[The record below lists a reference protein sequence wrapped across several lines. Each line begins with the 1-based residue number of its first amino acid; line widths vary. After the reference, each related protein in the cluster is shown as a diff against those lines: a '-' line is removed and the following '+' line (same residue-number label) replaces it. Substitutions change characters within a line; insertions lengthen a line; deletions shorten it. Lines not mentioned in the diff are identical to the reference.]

1 MNKNFNVLT
10 NLYTLSKVKDI
21 LNEIKIENI
30 PAFEKG
36 DSNIKEYIITS
47 IILELSSNPI
57 KLNNM
62 FSAIT
67 GQNEIDFSLLS
78 FNEIYKV
85 LDDFFSSTGDRL
97 ISWKLTQSIESN
109 IQNDTDTM
117 KILEMMMK
125 NPQMMKDMGMN
136 TENTSKN

>member
-1 MNKNFNVLT
+1 
-10 NLYTLSKVKDI
+10 
-21 LNEIKIENI
+21 
-30 PAFEKG
+30 
-36 DSNIKEYIITS
+36 
-47 IILELSSNPI
+47 
-57 KLNNM
+57 M

-85 LDDFFSSTGDRL
+85 LDDFFSSTGDKL

-136 TENTSKN
+136 TESTSKN

>member
-85 LDDFFSSTGDRL
+85 LDDFFSSTGDKL

-136 TENTSKN
+136 TESTSKN